1 MFACRSKPSR
11 CAWHGPREVTQGASG
26 SRPSWS
32 TRAPARG
39 PSAIRP
45 RIEALLMPASAG
57 DSSASGSTS
66 GGVIDVESAARKET
80 LDAPVDG
87 GEQPR
92 HLLVARG
99 LGGVELEAP
108 VSSLGEDAVQ
118 QEGVEVDVQ
127 LEAAPEALDHRHG
140 AAPPV
145 AHARARRAAAIEPEH
160 GAYGDAEHRA
170 AERVIVGEEIAQA
183 VRQREHPLAHGDV
196 RQDVIDE
203 VCGLLRHAAAAAA
216 RTKAASFARE
226 RHEALEGTALAP
238 NAREASAERAA
249 RQELAELSLDEAGE
263 PAAIAAVGDLA
274 QEGFQ
279 VLADDAMEDG
289 ALRGSGPIGGDA
301 HGRWASEARAVP
313 GSVPKTALRSW
324 TARHRATGIRSTALR
339 AESDRQHRRRK
350 RRTVA
355 RGLLIPDRSRRRYR
369 AWDGPSTR
377 PWRASTRAATSP
389 RSCRAGAPPA
399 GHL

>member
-1 MFACRSKPSR
+1 LGE
-11 CAWHGPREVTQGASG
+11 WV
-26 SRPSWS
+26 
-32 TRAPARG
+32 
-39 PSAIRP
+39 
-45 RIEALLMPASAG
+45 
-57 DSSASGSTS
+57 DV
-66 GGVIDVESAARKET
+66 GGVIDVESAAREET

-108 VSSLGEDAVQ
+108 VFSLGEDAVQ
-118 QEGVEVDVQ
+118 EEGVEVDVQ

-145 AHARARRAAAIEPEH
+145 ARAARSAAIEAEH
-160 GAYGDAEHRA
+160 GPSGDAEHR
-170 AERVIVGEEIAQA
+170 
-183 VRQREHPLAHGDV
+183 
-196 RQDVIDE
+196 
-203 VCGLLRHAAAAAA
+203 
-216 RTKAASFARE
+216 
-226 RHEALEGTALAP
+226 
-238 NAREASAERAA
+238 
-249 RQELAELSLDEAGE
+249 AGE

-339 AESDRQHRRRK
+339 AESD
-350 RRTVA
+350 
-355 RGLLIPDRSRRRYR
+355 
-369 AWDGPSTR
+369 
-377 PWRASTRAATSP
+377 
-389 RSCRAGAPPA
+389 
-399 GHL
+399 

>member
-1 MFACRSKPSR
+1 MLAC
-11 CAWHGPREVTQGASG
+11 
-26 SRPSWS
+26 
-32 TRAPARG
+32 
-39 PSAIRP
+39 
-45 RIEALLMPASAG
+45 RIEALEVRLARPARGDPGGVGLAAELIDAG
-57 DSSASGSTS
+57 AGARPERDPPLDRGAADAGQRGRFLGEWVDV
-66 GGVIDVESAARKET
+66 GGVIDVESAAREET

-108 VSSLGEDAVQ
+108 VFSLGEDAVQ
-118 QEGVEVDVQ
+118 EEGVEVDVQ

-145 AHARARRAAAIEPEH
+145 ARAARSAAIEAAH
-160 GAYGDAEHRA
+160 GPSGDHEHRP

-183 VRQREHPLAHGDV
+183 VRQREHPLAHGNV

-279 VLADDAMEDG
+279 VLADDAM
-289 ALRGSGPIGGDA
+289 
-301 HGRWASEARAVP
+301 
-313 GSVPKTALRSW
+313 
-324 TARHRATGIRSTALR
+324 
-339 AESDRQHRRRK
+339 
-350 RRTVA
+350 RTVPSAA
-355 RGLLIPDRSRRRYR
+355 RGR
-369 AWDGPSTR
+369 
-377 PWRASTRAATSP
+377 
-389 RSCRAGAPPA
+389 
-399 GHL
+399 

>member
-66 GGVIDVESAARKET
+66 GGVIDVESAAREET

-108 VSSLGEDAVQ
+108 VFSLGEDAVQ
-118 QEGVEVDVQ
+118 EEGVEVDVQ

-145 AHARARRAAAIEPEH
+145 ARAARSAAIEAEH
-160 GAYGDAEHRA
+160 GPSGDAEHRA
-170 AERVIVGEEIAQA
+170 AERV
-183 VRQREHPLAHGDV
+183 
-196 RQDVIDE
+196 
-203 VCGLLRHAAAAAA
+203 
-216 RTKAASFARE
+216 
-226 RHEALEGTALAP
+226 
-238 NAREASAERAA
+238 
-249 RQELAELSLDEAGE
+249 
-263 PAAIAAVGDLA
+263 
-274 QEGFQ
+274 
-279 VLADDAMEDG
+279 
-289 ALRGSGPIGGDA
+289 
-301 HGRWASEARAVP
+301 
-313 GSVPKTALRSW
+313 
-324 TARHRATGIRSTALR
+324 
-339 AESDRQHRRRK
+339 
-350 RRTVA
+350 
-355 RGLLIPDRSRRRYR
+355 
-369 AWDGPSTR
+369 
-377 PWRASTRAATSP
+377 
-389 RSCRAGAPPA
+389 
-399 GHL
+399 

>member
-1 MFACRSKPSR
+1 MPERRDRKPAASSPPTSSLAASR
-11 CAWHGPREVTQGASG
+11 EDRTGAG
-26 SRPSWS
+26 ARPE
-32 TRAPARG
+32 RDPPLDRG
-39 PSAIRP
+39 A
-45 RIEALLMPASAG
+45 ADAG
-57 DSSASGSTS
+57 QRGRFLGEWVDV
-66 GGVIDVESAARKET
+66 GGVIDVESAAREET

-108 VSSLGEDAVQ
+108 VFSLGEDAVQ
-118 QEGVEVDVQ
+118 EEGVEVDVQ

-145 AHARARRAAAIEPEH
+145 AHSPAARSAAIEAEH
-160 GAYGDAEHRA
+160 GPSGDAEHRA

-274 QEGFQ
+274 QDGFQ
-279 VLADDAMEDG
+279 VLAHDAMEDG
-289 ALRGSGPIGGDA
+289 ALRGPGLIRGDA
-301 HGRWASEARAVP
+301 HGRRASEARAVR
-313 GSVPKTALRSW
+313 GSVRRTALPPW
-324 TARHRATGIRSTALR
+324 TARRTATWI
-339 AESDRQHRRRK
+339 
-350 RRTVA
+350 
-355 RGLLIPDRSRRRYR
+355 
-369 AWDGPSTR
+369 
-377 PWRASTRAATSP
+377 
-389 RSCRAGAPPA
+389 
-399 GHL
+399 

>member
-1 MFACRSKPSR
+1 SSAPTPMFACRSKPSR

-66 GGVIDVESAARKET
+66 GGGIDVESAAREET

-108 VSSLGEDAVQ
+108 VFSLGEDAVQ
-118 QEGVEVDVQ
+118 EEGVEVDVQ

-170 AERVIVGEEIAQA
+170 AERMIVRKKIAQA
-183 VRQREHPLAHGDV
+183 VRQGEHPLAQGNA
-196 RQDVIDE
+196 RQDMIDE
-203 VCGLLRHAAAAAA
+203 VGGLLRHTPPATAG
-216 RTKAASFARE
+216 TEAASLARE
-226 RHEALEGTALAP
+226 R
-238 NAREASAERAA
+238 
-249 RQELAELSLDEAGE
+249 
-263 PAAIAAVGDLA
+263 
-274 QEGFQ
+274 
-279 VLADDAMEDG
+279 
-289 ALRGSGPIGGDA
+289 
-301 HGRWASEARAVP
+301 
-313 GSVPKTALRSW
+313 
-324 TARHRATGIRSTALR
+324 
-339 AESDRQHRRRK
+339 
-350 RRTVA
+350 
-355 RGLLIPDRSRRRYR
+355 
-369 AWDGPSTR
+369 
-377 PWRASTRAATSP
+377 
-389 RSCRAGAPPA
+389 
-399 GHL
+399 

>member
-1 MFACRSKPSR
+1 MFAWRSKPSR

-45 RIEALLMPASAG
+45 RIGALVVPASG
-57 DSSASGSTS
+57 GGSSASGSTS
-66 GGVIDVESAARKET
+66 GGVIDVESAAREET

-108 VSSLGEDAVQ
+108 VFSLGEDAVQ
-118 QEGVEVDVQ
+118 EEGVEVDVQ

-145 AHARARRAAAIEPEH
+145 ARAARSAAIEAEH
-160 GAYGDAEHRA
+160 GPSGDAEHGA

-183 VRQREHPLAHGDV
+183 VRKREHPLAHGNV

-203 VCGLLRHAAAAAA
+203 VGGLLRHAAAAAA

-339 AESDRQHRRRK
+339 AGSDRQHRRRK
-350 RRTVA
+350 RRREGFV
-355 RGLLIPDRSRRRYR
+355 
-369 AWDGPSTR
+369 
-377 PWRASTRAATSP
+377 P
-389 RSCRAGAPPA
+389 RCAAGAGRGRTAPVAVHPLA
-399 GHL
+399 G